1 VTAGVPALL
10 LLAAALAGWS
20 PRDAPVRARLR
31 RLATPS
37 PPPRRGGRPA
47 LPASARLLRHLPPA
61 VLGAATALLA
71 GGPGGLLL
79 GLLVGS
85 GAGWLL
91 HRARSPDAG
100 RGDLGPAAS
109 RELPVA
115 CDLLAVCLAAGVPVG
130 PALAAVGQAVTDPL
144 RTHLLEVAALYRL
157 GADPAHAWSGTPPA
171 LRPLGRSVA
180 RAGMSGSAVGGAL
193 RALAADLRAA
203 ERARGEAAVQR
214 AGVWVLAPLGA
225 CFLPAFVCLGVVPL
239 VLGLAAGVL
248 G

>member
-1 VTAGVPALL
+1 VTSGATALL
-10 LLAAALAGWS
+10 LLAAAVAGWS

-31 RLATPS
+31 RLAGPS
-37 PPPRRGGRPA
+37 TPPRDRGRPVA
-47 LPASARLLRHLPPA
+47 TGSARFPRHLLPV

-79 GLLVGS
+79 GLLVGG

-91 HRARSPDAG
+91 HRARGPDTG
-100 RGDLGPAAS
+100 RAVLDAAAS

-130 PALAAVGQAVTDPL
+130 PALAAVGQAVADPL
-144 RTHLLEVAALYRL
+144 RTSLLEVAAMYRL
-157 GADPAHAWSGTPPA
+157 GADPAHAWSGAPA
-171 LRPLGRSVA
+171 VLGPLGRTVA
-180 RAGMSGSAVGGAL
+180 RAGTSGSAVGGAL
-193 RALAADLRAA
+193 RALAADVRVAD
-203 ERARGEAAVQR
+203 RARGEAAVQR